1 MIDKGLVRAR
11 LTVIRDTLDMHL
23 SSKGYERI
31 HIQELMDFV
40 ESREKFIEG
49 TKLAITKFEELIDH
63 WRRTCDNQAKSIIE
77 NGVTLTSKQYL
88 IDLYSK
94 DLIQAKET
102 ENALRIT
109 LKDLR
114 EDEEASAEIIDN
126 QSKIIARY
134 EQAMEKID
142 VALEEAATD
151 EIEGEDPAVPTR
163 EAANFAGSWGI
174 SADGGGCRCS
184 ICNRGR
190 WAKR

>member
-1 MIDKGLVRAR
+1 MIIDKTIAMIR
-11 LTVIRDTLDMHL
+11 LGALIRHTTNPNNI
-23 SSKGYERI
+23 GPYEGPWAW
-31 HIQELMDFV
+31 QELMDFV
-40 ESREKFIEG
+40 ESREGYIEG

-63 WRRTCDNQAKSIIE
+63 WRKTCDNQAKSIIE
-77 NGVTLTSKQYL
+77 NGVTLASKQAL
-88 IDLYSK
+88 IDK
-94 DLIQAKET
+94 AREI

-109 LKDLR
+109 IKDLR

-126 QSKIIARY
+126 QSKLIARY

-151 EIEGEDPAVPTR
+151 EIEGEDPAVS
-163 EAANFAGSWGI
+163 FGI

-190 WAKR
+190 WAKW

>member
-49 TKLAITKFEELIDH
+49 QKYAITKFEELISD

-151 EIEGEDPAVPTR
+151 EIEGEDPAVPTG
-163 EAANFAGSWGI
+163 ATAGPYGI